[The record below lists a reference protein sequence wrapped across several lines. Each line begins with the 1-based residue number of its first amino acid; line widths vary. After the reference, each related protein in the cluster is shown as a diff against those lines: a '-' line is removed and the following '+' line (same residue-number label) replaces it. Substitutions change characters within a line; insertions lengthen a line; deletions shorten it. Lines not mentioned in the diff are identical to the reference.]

1 MCERCVA
8 SGKMTQAE
16 ADQQAAEFGEILAM
30 VGAADNGGFNM
41 PPMPEFI
48 TRLMVQ
54 QTAEEFVSVLTQYG
68 YELSIGLLDTGNV
81 AVGLIKSSEKETGP
95 VAGGGYVLA
104 EFSADGIRK
113 MLGEGDK

>member
-16 ADQQAAEFGEILAM
+16 ADQQRAELADTL
-30 VGAADNGGFNM
+30 GAALAGGM
-41 PPMPEFI
+41 PDFLGGMPDSI
-48 TRLMVQ
+48 AKMIVGQ
-54 QTAEEFVSVLTQYG
+54 MADEFVSGMAQFG
-68 YELSIGLLDTGNV
+68 YEISIGLLESGTV

-95 VAGGGYVLA
+95 VTGGGYVLG

-113 MLGEGDK
+113 MLGEGA

>member
-8 SGKMTQAE
+8 SGKMTQDEMEAQRAE
-16 ADQQAAEFGEILAM
+16 LSEILGM
-30 VGAADNGGFNM
+30 VGGEGFGM
-41 PPMPEFI
+41 PQMPEFI
-48 TRLMVQ
+48 TGLMVQ
-54 QTAEEFVSVLTQYG
+54 QVSEEFVSVLAQYG
-68 YELSIGLLDTGNV
+68 YEISIGLLDTGNV

-113 MLGEGDK
+113 MLGEGA

>member
-1 MCERCVA
+1 MA

-16 ADQQAAEFGEILAM
+16 ADQQAAEFGEILGL
-30 VGAADNGGFNM
+30 VGAAEGGGFNM
-41 PPMPEFI
+41 PPMPDFV

-54 QTAEEFVSVLTQYG
+54 QVSEEFVSVLAQYG
-68 YELSIGLLDTGNV
+68 YEISIGLLDTGNV
-81 AVGLIKSSEKETGP
+81 AVGLIKSSEKESGP

-113 MLGEGDK
+113 MLEMGN

>member
-16 ADQQAAEFGEILAM
+16 ADQQRAEIAETLGVLGAVGE
-30 VGAADNGGFNM
+30 
-41 PPMPEFI
+41 MPEGI
-48 TRLMVQ
+48 MRMIVGQ
-54 QTAEEFVSVLTQYG
+54 MADEFVSVLAQSG

-81 AVGLIKSSEKETGP
+81 AVGLIKTSEKESG
-95 VAGGGYVLA
+95 ALSGGGYVMA

-113 MLGEGDK
+113 MLGESA

>member
-16 ADQQAAEFGEILAM
+16 ADAQAAEFADILGM
-30 VGAADNGGFNM
+30 VGGSGEGFAM
-41 PPMPEFI
+41 PAMPDMI

-54 QTAEEFVSVLTQYG
+54 QMSEEFVSALAQFG
-68 YELSIGLLDTGNV
+68 YEISIGLLDTGNV
-81 AVGLIKSSEKETGP
+81 AVGLIKSSEKDTGP

>member
-8 SGKMTQAE
+8 NGRMTQAE
-16 ADQQAAEFGEILAM
+16 ADAQRAEMGDLLGM
-30 VGAADNGGFNM
+30 LVGGDGM
-41 PPMPEFI
+41 PDVI
-48 TRLMVQ
+48 GRIAVQ
-54 QTAEEFVSVLTQYG
+54 QMSEEFVSALAQFG
-68 YELSIGLLDTGNV
+68 YEISIGLLDTGNV
-81 AVGLIKSSEKETGP
+81 AVGLIKSSEKDTGP

>member
-8 SGKMTQAE
+8 SGKMTQDEMEAQRAE
-16 ADQQAAEFGEILAM
+16 LSEILGM
-30 VGAADNGGFNM
+30 VGGDGFAM
-41 PPMPEFI
+41 PQMPEFI

-54 QTAEEFVSVLTQYG
+54 QVSDEFVSVLAQYG
-68 YELSIGLLDTGNV
+68 YEISIGLLDTGNV
-81 AVGLIKSSEKETGP
+81 AVGLIRKDEAATGP

-104 EFSADGIRK
+104 EFSAENVRK